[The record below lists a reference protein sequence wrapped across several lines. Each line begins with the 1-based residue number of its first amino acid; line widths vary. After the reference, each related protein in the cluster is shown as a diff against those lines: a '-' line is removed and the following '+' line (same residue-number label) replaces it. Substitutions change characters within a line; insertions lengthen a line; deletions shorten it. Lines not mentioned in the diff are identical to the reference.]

1 LCLTR
6 LQYRFD
12 KQRSQDKTTLITKI
26 HPEAK
31 KKSWDDERLLIEKL
45 KAGDQKAFEAIFN
58 HYAGRVFRQAFKLV
72 GNEADAQDVVQEV
85 FLLVHRKV
93 SSFRGKSEFSTWLF
107 RVTANAALTKLR
119 EHKKDKEA
127 VSLDDYMP
135 KFRKDGHHLV
145 RPVVDWTQDIENL
158 VAIMEY
164 SKVIQQAMDHL
175 SPIDKAIVV
184 MSDLEGMSNPEISET
199 LHITV
204 LAVKASLH
212 RARLFLRG
220 WLTAHLGY

>member
-1 LCLTR
+1 
-6 LQYRFD
+6 
-12 KQRSQDKTTLITKI
+12 LISKR
-26 HPEAK
+26 HKEGE
-31 KKSWDDERLLIEKL
+31 KKSGDEERLLIEKL
-45 KAGDQKAFEAIFN
+45 KAGDRKAFEAVFN

-85 FLLVHRKV
+85 FLLVYRKAY
-93 SSFRGKSEFSTWLF
+93 SFRGKSEFSTWLF

-119 EHKKDKEA
+119 ERKKDKEV

-145 RPVVDWTQDIENL
+145 RPVADWTQDIENL
-158 VAIMEY
+158 VAIMEF

-175 SPIDKAIVV
+175 SPIDKAVVV

-204 LAVKASLH
+204 LAVKARLH

-220 WLTAHLGY
+220 WLTAHLGYSPA